1 MSTFSQALNVL
12 IVDDEPL
19 ARQRLRTLLSDC
31 TQTPVIVGG
40 EASNTAEALELLE
53 QMQFDAVLLD
63 IHMPGGDGLALAR
76 RLKELPYF
84 QTNPPAIVF
93 ITAHAEHA
101 VEAFEL
107 TATDYLTK
115 PVRLERLQ
123 NSLQKI
129 EQFRQSIRRLEPEND
144 SKKTTEILVIQE
156 RGITERIPLREVL
169 YLKAELKYIS
179 VRTALKTHI
188 LEGSLNELEVRYP
201 NNFLRVH
208 RNALV
213 ATHAMR
219 ALEKHLDPDEGE
231 CWAVR
236 LVGIDELLMV
246 SRRQLSAVK
255 DVISKT

>member
-1 MSTFSQALNVL
+1 MSAVNAALQVL
-12 IVDDEPL
+12 IVDDEAL
-19 ARQRLRTLLSDC
+19 ARQRLRTLLSGC
-31 TQTPVIVGG
+31 MQTPVIVGG
-40 EASNTAEALELLE
+40 EASNTDEALALLE
-53 QMQFDAVLLD
+53 QVQFDAVLMD

-144 SKKTTEILVIQE
+144 TKKTTEILVIQE
-156 RGITERIPLREVL
+156 RGITERIPLSEVL

-188 LEGSLNELEVRYP
+188 LEGSLNDLEARYP
-201 NNFLRVH
+201 DHFLRVH

-255 DVISKT
+255 DVISK